1 MSMVGTHTVFRWP
14 EFQAFMGRLGISTE
28 RICDM
33 NISLPHD
40 GLVTVSMTQAGLDTT
55 ENVDRSPFPPPP
67 EQPAK
72 GL

>member
-1 MSMVGTHTVFRWP
+1 MSMVGTSTVFRWP
-14 EFQAFMGRLGISTE
+14 EFQAFMSRLGVSTE

-33 NISLPHD
+33 KISLPHD
-40 GLVTVSMTQAGLDTT
+40 GLVTVSMTQAGSDTT
-55 ENVDRSPFPPPP
+55 ETDGRSPFPPPP